1 MTGAEPALRVLVVDD
16 EEALGIGVRRVL
28 EPFRVPTGD
37 SHGEAALEVRTAKS
51 GEEGL
56 AVLKDFRADLVLLDY
71 KLPGMDGI
79 EVLRQLSRD
88 GGGPMVIMI
97 TAYASLE
104 TAVKATKMGS
114 YDFLAKP
121 FTPEEL
127 RYAVRKAAEHILL
140 RRRAERLAS
149 ERRRIRFEFLSVLA
163 HELKAPLDAV
173 EGYLD
178 ILLEKIPGPPA
189 QMLGRCQERVTG
201 MKKLILDLLDL
212 TRIESGEKNRD
223 IRRIDLVGVLRRG
236 VETQLPRARKRDIR
250 IEVDAPPA
258 FKFLADEGEMD
269 IIFNNL
275 LSNAVKYNSP
285 GGRVRVALRQGPD
298 GAELRVADTGI
309 GIAES
314 DQRKLF
320 KEFVRI
326 RNPET
331 AAVPGSGLGL
341 STVRKLAMLYGGDA
355 TVESLPGKG
364 STFTVRL
371 REAVPAPV
379 PGAKV

>member
-1 MTGAEPALRVLVVDD
+1 MTGAEPPLRVLVVDD
-16 EEALGIGVRRVL
+16 EEALGTGVRRVL

-37 SHGEAALEVRTAKS
+37 SHVTAALEVRAAKS
-51 GEEGL
+51 GEEAL
-56 AVLKDFRADLVLLDY
+56 EVLKDFHADLVLLDY
-71 KLPGMDGI
+71 KLPGMNGI
-79 EVLRQLSRD
+79 EVLRHLSRD
-88 GGGPMVIMI
+88 GGQPMVIMI

-178 ILLEKIPGPPA
+178 ILVEKVQGQNA

-201 MKKLILDLLDL
+201 MKKLIVDLLDL

-223 IRRIDLVGVLRRG
+223 LRRIDLVGVLKRG
-236 VETQLPRARKRDIR
+236 VETQLPRAGKREIL

-258 FKFLADEGEMD
+258 LAFLADEGEME
-269 IIFNNL
+269 IVVNNL
-275 LSNAVKYNSP
+275 LSNGHRDLRGGSGQALQGVRAHPELRDGGDRGQRPGLVDGAQISGALRRGRGAREPLGKGQHVHRPSAGSGRRP
-285 GGRVRVALRQGPD
+285 GGRRKGVGRRSHGQ
-298 GAELRVADTGI
+298 DTDRG
-309 GIAES
+309 
-314 DQRKLF
+314 R
-320 KEFVRI
+320 
-326 RNPET
+326 
-331 AAVPGSGLGL
+331 
-341 STVRKLAMLYGGDA
+341 
-355 TVESLPGKG
+355 
-364 STFTVRL
+364 
-371 REAVPAPV
+371 
-379 PGAKV
+379 

>member
-1 MTGAEPALRVLVVDD
+1 MTGAEPPLRVLVVDD
-16 EEALGIGVRRVL
+16 EEALGTGVRRVL

-37 SHGEAALEVRTAKS
+37 SHVTAALEVRAAKS
-51 GEEGL
+51 GEEAL
-56 AVLKDFRADLVLLDY
+56 EVLKDFHADLVLLDY
-71 KLPGMDGI
+71 KLPGMNGI
-79 EVLRQLSRD
+79 EVLRHLSRD
-88 GGGPMVIMI
+88 GGQPMVIMI

-178 ILLEKIPGPPA
+178 ILVEKVQGQNA

-201 MKKLILDLLDL
+201 MKKLIVDLLDL

-223 IRRIDLVGVLRRG
+223 LRRIDLVGVLKRG
-236 VETQLPRARKRDIR
+236 VETQLPRAGKREIL

-258 FKFLADEGEMD
+258 LAFLADEGEME
-269 IIFNNL
+269 IVVNNL
-275 LSNAVKYNSP
+275 LSNAVKYNRP
-285 GGRVRVALRQGPD
+285 GGRVSVLLRGGPD
-298 GAELRVADTGI
+298 GVELKVADTGI
-309 GIAES
+309 GISEA
-314 DQRKLF
+314 DQGKLF

-326 RNPET
+326 RNSET
-331 AAVPGSGLGL
+331 AAIAGSGLGL
-341 STVRKLAMLYGGDA
+341 STVRKLAALYGGDVA
-355 TVESLPGKG
+355 LESLSGKG

-371 REAVPAPV
+371 REAVGAPV
-379 PGAKV
+379 EGAKA

>member
-1 MTGAEPALRVLVVDD
+1 MTGAEQPLRVLVVDD

-28 EPFRVPTGD
+28 EPFRVPTGE
-37 SHGEAALEVRTAKS
+37 SAAEAALEVRIAKS

-56 AVLKDFRADLVLLDY
+56 DILKGFPADLVLLDY
-71 KLPGMDGI
+71 KLPGMNGI
-79 EVLRQLSRD
+79 EVLRHLSRD
-88 GGGPMVIMI
+88 GAKPMVIMI

-140 RRRAERLAS
+140 RRRAERLAA

-178 ILLEKIPGPPA
+178 ILVEKVPGQSA
-189 QMLGRCQERVTG
+189 QMLGRCQERITG

-212 TRIESGEKNRD
+212 TRIESGEKNREL
-223 IRRIDLVGVLRRG
+223 RRVDLAGVLRRG
-236 VETQLPRARKRDIR
+236 VETQSSRAGKRQIR
-250 IEVDAPPA
+250 IEVDAPPTLD
-258 FKFLADEGEMD
+258 FLADEGEMD
-269 IIFNNL
+269 IIVNNL

-285 GGRVRVALRQGPD
+285 GGRVSVARRRGP
-298 GAELRVADTGI
+298 GGVELRAAETGI
-309 GIAES
+309 GIAED

-326 RNPET
+326 RNAET
-331 AAVPGSGLGL
+331 AGIPGSGLGL
-341 STVRKLAMLYGGDA
+341 STVRKLTMLYGGDVA
-355 TVESLPGKG
+355 VESLVGKG
-364 STFTVRL
+364 SAFTVRL
-371 REAVPAPV
+371 REAAPAPV
-379 PGAKV
+379 QNAQV